1 MVLRNGLDVKV
12 LDLDFQKDPFTGTDV
27 ASQNV
32 DLGMNPDVAHGQNR
46 KKTGWKRSSLILR
59 DEGKVMLCPL
69 DIAFI
74 MDSSESATNIMF
86 EREKAFVQDFG
97 ERVMQMTSP
106 SGMKLNTRLAVLQ
119 YSSIVKIE
127 HPFRD
132 WQNIQVFKNR
142 VRSMVYIGHG
152 TYSSY
157 AITNTTQLFEAETK
171 PGSVK
176 VALLMTDGVDHPR
189 NPDILGA
196 AATVKNYGI
205 KLFTIG
211 LSALAYESTSIVKL
225 RSIASIPAEQYV
237 HSLTDPYLQDKLLE
251 QLSRIVVD
259 GCQQPKL
266 QCVCEAGEKGAPGS
280 PGNDGRDGDKGEK
293 GSKLSFSPMRLRP
306 VSHLLHADQVADY
319 MRLGANMPQEDGTT
333 LYVRCLGVQ
342 QAISALGDETFCNI
356 CAAFQPQVLR
366 KKLDRAMGMECSSP
380 VTELSEALGAATVPP
395 ILQLSQSPSQSIPSA
410 HAQPPPSH
418 SRSPSSEMAK
428 QVRCSR
434 KVREIMDLKA
444 QMAWVLEL
452 LAWKQTP
459 STHLNSSPS
468 PCSFSKFLDA
478 ILAPLWLQG
487 IRVLN
492 YLVDLFPVAGRV
504 SLASM
509 DFLEIK
515 ALRANL
521 VLWGERGECG
531 VPGTKGDRGPEGPPA
546 PRGPRGEKGLI
557 GPTGDQGPEGIPGP
571 KGDRGPTG
579 ASGPPGD
586 NGIGFPGPKGD
597 KGSQGRPGLTGPI
610 GIGEPGPPGLP
621 GIQGNKGS
629 LGEGLPG
636 AKGDR
641 GYEGPRGTRG
651 LPGLGIKGEKGDF
664 GPTGL
669 PGSAGL
675 PGIGIQGEKGNQ
687 GPAGLIGS
695 RGLPGIGFSGPK
707 LVGGSGLVPHG
718 ADLVGLRADVL
729 TPSPVSKEGDLLLHE
744 VKVELQ
750 SRCLHALQHLL
761 ERCKGSFIA
770 SLSTLRPVSIA
781 CWTRCVRPAKLIV
794 PQQQLPQLALL
805 LWAKPLPDCGC
816 CVESLL
822 LHALQLGDTAPP
834 SLSFTGQSLLPANDV
849 PIDSLVECPTVPG
862 SLSIPCPPLPSREPL
877 QPEPGHDSGLP
888 RGSPDDPHR
897 NGDAGPQ
904 GRAGINGIPGEKGAV
919 GQKGETGSQGP
930 VGPEGAPGKG
940 ISGEKGDKG
949 DRGPRGLPGLQG
961 QVGAMGPK
969 GVTGNTGQPG
979 KPGLSVRGFQGPT
992 GEPGPVG
999 PPGPVGVPGIGIPG
1013 PKGERGLPG
1022 PPGSIGPKGDGYPGI
1037 QGLPGLPGLPGEAGP
1052 EGKGLP
1058 GSKGDRGL
1066 PGFPGPVGPHGVGL
1080 KGSVGQAGPPGPPG
1094 LPGEDIQGPKGE
1106 PGFQGVPG
1114 PRGPPGEGFPGEKGD
1129 RGFSGVRGRQGD
1141 KGELG
1146 EPGPTGTPGMPGQK
1160 GDMGLTREEIIKIIR
1175 EICGCVK
1182 CKESPLELMFVI
1194 DSSESIGPENLEV
1207 VKNFV
1212 SDLIV
1217 LLNQV
1222 GTHIGVLQYSHIY
1235 EVVVNLQQHSSQDD
1249 MKAAVYSMTYLGEG
1263 TYTASAIK
1271 RATQIFQASR
1281 PGVRKVTILIT
1292 DGQADR
1298 RDPVKLEAA
1307 VREAHFAKIEIFVIG
1322 VLNRTDSFYLDFKNE
1337 VNMIASDPVEEHIY
1351 LIDESMTF
1359 PALDMLLFYTID
1371 IILCLLFDA

>member
-1 MVLRNGLDVKV
+1 
-12 LDLDFQKDPFTGTDV
+12 
-27 ASQNV
+27 
-32 DLGMNPDVAHGQNR
+32 
-46 KKTGWKRSSLILR
+46 
-59 DEGKVMLCPL
+59 MLCPL

-251 QLSRIVVD
+251 QL
-259 GCQQPKL
+259 CQQPKL
-266 QCVCEAGEKGAPGS
+266 QCVCEAGEKGAPGTA
-280 PGNDGRDGDKGEK
+280 PHHQRW
-293 GSKLSFSPMRLRP
+293 R
-306 VSHLLHADQVADY
+306 
-319 MRLGANMPQEDGTT
+319 
-333 LYVRCLGVQ
+333 
-342 QAISALGDETFCNI
+342 
-356 CAAFQPQVLR
+356 
-366 KKLDRAMGMECSSP
+366 
-380 VTELSEALGAATVPP
+380 
-395 ILQLSQSPSQSIPSA
+395 
-410 HAQPPPSH
+410 
-418 SRSPSSEMAK
+418 SRSGARGSPY
-428 QVRCSR
+428 
-434 KVREIMDLKA
+434 EIIQFKM
-444 QMAWVLEL
+444 
-452 LAWKQTP
+452 
-459 STHLNSSPS
+459 
-468 PCSFSKFLDA
+468 SFFDF
-478 ILAPLWLQG
+478 LQG
-487 IRVLN
+487 KPGVMGN
-492 YLVDLFPVAGRV
+492 
-504 SLASM
+504 
-509 DFLEIK
+509 K
-515 ALRANL
+515 
-521 VLWGERGECG
+521 GERGECG

-610 GIGEPGPPGLP
+610 GIGEPGPPV

-707 LVGGSGLVPHG
+707 GDQGFPGERGLP
-718 ADLVGLRADVL
+718 
-729 TPSPVSKEGDLLLHE
+729 
-744 VKVELQ
+744 
-750 SRCLHALQHLL
+750 
-761 ERCKGSFIA
+761 
-770 SLSTLRPVSIA
+770 
-781 CWTRCVRPAKLIV
+781 
-794 PQQQLPQLALL
+794 
-805 LWAKPLPDCGC
+805 
-816 CVESLL
+816 
-822 LHALQLGDTAPP
+822 GDTVVGE
-834 SLSFTGQSLLPANDV
+834 TGPK
-849 PIDSLVECPTVPG
+849 
-862 SLSIPCPPLPSREPL
+862 
-877 QPEPGHDSGLP
+877 
-888 RGSPDDPHR
+888 
-897 NGDAGPQ
+897 GDAGPQ

-1094 LPGEDIQGPKGE
+1094 LPGEDIQGPKVTSVKANNSNYLL
-1106 PGFQGVPG
+1106 FLKWQ
-1114 PRGPPGEGFPGEKGD
+1114 GD

-1281 PGVRKVTILIT
+1281 PGVRKVAILIT

-1359 PALDMLLFYTID
+1359 PGQTISKVVGADVSCLENPSHRAAENVPASSLGKYAQVAPGPRSIPAGASVQTMLEGIGVMAPLRQSAPWISPRLPSQKGSDHYG
-1371 IILCLLFDA
+1371 LLQPGLGSGLEWEGNKRSMEGTLAASSYKCPRTASSSPGVMSFSPAVSAQTHAGLRCEETLEPGPCREYVVKWYYDSTANACAQFWYGGCNGNGNRFDTEDDCKDYCV